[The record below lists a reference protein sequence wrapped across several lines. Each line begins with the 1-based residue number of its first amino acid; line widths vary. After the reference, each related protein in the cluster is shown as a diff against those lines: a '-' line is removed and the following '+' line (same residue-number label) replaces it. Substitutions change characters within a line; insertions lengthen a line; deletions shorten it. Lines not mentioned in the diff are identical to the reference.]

1 MPHCAPPPT
10 KVPHYGRDDT
20 HKYRLTRSVRRSA
33 GKAAGP
39 FQPVQC
45 LRMSKEDDRALNE
58 FTGEAEE
65 LLDTLSHDLAEL
77 ETEGINVRPEVV
89 NKIFREVH
97 SLKGLAGMLG
107 FSEISELSHTLEDML
122 DRLRMGKI
130 EISRDLI
137 DLLYDSVDSLNRLVI
152 AIRDPAI
159 SGLVDITGLTRRIHH
174 VITSQ
179 PQKAHV
185 DPFAE
190 LTLDEQTKK
199 SLTEYEEHRLVENV
213 RIRKHILAVEVRF
226 DFSDFDERL
235 RELTELLSRSGE
247 VVSTLPAIDGSGGS
261 GIAFRLLYG
270 SMLDEAEVAA
280 LVPDGKVASLRRV
293 EPAALEA
300 DAAGM
305 AADAPEEDLSLRS
318 ISQTVRVDISKLD
331 HVMNIVGELIIEKT
345 QLDSLTRSLHQGE
358 AVQQARLTAHELTK
372 IARNL
377 DRKLNELQKSVI
389 ETRMVPMGQ
398 IYAKLS
404 RAVRKVARELN
415 KEIELVLHGE
425 DTELDKVMVEEL
437 TDPLMHI
444 IRNALDHGIE
454 SAEGRAAVGK
464 NPIGRITLNAYQQ
477 GNSVVLDVTDDGRGI
492 DQELVRKAAV
502 KRNLIAQH
510 DPFDQ
515 QRAYE
520 MLFTPGF
527 STASAV
533 SEISGRGVG
542 LDVVKKNLQELKGT
556 IDILSVPG
564 VGSTFRIMLP
574 ITLAIIQALI
584 VRAGGEQFAI
594 PLTSV
599 EESLRIYS
607 RDIYTVERREVFALR
622 DFTVPLLRLADA
634 FRLSGHRADTPDTK
648 WFVVVTRS
656 GEKVAGILVDA
667 LVRQQEVVIKSIGE
681 RLKTIPGIAGAT
693 EVGEG
698 EIVLVIDVG
707 TLIESFGGRAREM
720 RAAVGV

>member
-1 MPHCAPPPT
+1 
-10 KVPHYGRDDT
+10 
-20 HKYRLTRSVRRSA
+20 
-33 GKAAGP
+33 
-39 FQPVQC
+39 
-45 LRMSKEDDRALNE
+45 MSKEDDRARDE

-65 LLDTLSHDLAEL
+65 LLDTLSRDLVEL
-77 ETEGINVRPEVV
+77 ESQGRNVRPEVI

-107 FSEISELSHTLEDML
+107 FGEISELSHSLEDML

-130 EISRDLI
+130 EITKDLI
-137 DLLYDSVDSLNRLVI
+137 DLLYDAVDSLNRLVI
-152 AIRDPAI
+152 GINDATM
-159 SGLVDITGLTRRIHH
+159 SGLVDINGLTRRIHQL
-174 VITSQ
+174 TTNQ
-179 PQKAHV
+179 PRKAHE

-199 SLTEYEEHRLVENV
+199 SLTEYEEHRLLENV
-213 RIRKHILAVEVRF
+213 RAGKHILAVEVRF
-226 DFSDFDERL
+226 DFADFDQKL
-235 RELTELLSRSGE
+235 RALTETLGEAGE
-247 VVSTLPAIDGSGGS
+247 VISTLPAIDSSGGA

-270 SMLDEAEVAA
+270 STLHEAAVAA
-280 LVPDGKVASLRRV
+280 LVPEGSVVSLRKA
-293 EPAALEA
+293 EALPALGAAEVTALE
-300 DAAGM
+300 
-305 AADAPEEDLSLRS
+305 APEEDLSLRS

-358 AVQQARLTAHELTK
+358 ALQQARLTAHELTK

-389 ETRMVPMGQ
+389 ETRMVPVGQ
-398 IYAKLS
+398 IYSKLS
-404 RAVRKVARELN
+404 RTVRKVARELN
-415 KEIELVLHGE
+415 KEIELVLRGE

-454 SAEGRAAVGK
+454 TAEERARKGK
-464 NPIGRITLNAYQQ
+464 NPIGRVTLNAYQQ

-492 DQELVRKAAV
+492 DPEIVRRSAV

-520 MLFTPGF
+520 TLFTPGF

-542 LDVVKKNLQELKGT
+542 LDVVKKNLQELKGS

-564 VGSTFRIMLP
+564 EGTTFRIMLP

-584 VRAGGEQFAI
+584 VRSAGEQFAI

-607 RDIYTVERREVFALR
+607 RDIRTVERREVFTLR
-622 DFTVPLLRLADA
+622 DFTLPLLRLSDA
-634 FRLSGHRADTPDTK
+634 FHLDSDREETPDAK

-707 TLIESFGGRAREM
+707 TLIDSFGGKAREM
-720 RAAVGV
+720 RAEVLV

>member
-1 MPHCAPPPT
+1 
-10 KVPHYGRDDT
+10 
-20 HKYRLTRSVRRSA
+20 
-33 GKAAGP
+33 
-39 FQPVQC
+39 
-45 LRMSKEDDRALNE
+45 MSKEDDRALNE

-65 LLDTLSHDLAEL
+65 LLDTLSRDLVEL
-77 ETEGINVRPEVV
+77 EAQGRDVRPEVI

-107 FSEISELSHTLEDML
+107 FGEISELSHTLEDML

-130 EISRDLI
+130 EITRDLI
-137 DLLYDSVDSLNRLVI
+137 DLLYDAVDSLNRLVI
-152 AIRDPAI
+152 AINDPAV
-159 SGLVDITGLTRRIHH
+159 SGLIDITGLTRRIHH
-174 VITSQ
+174 VISSQ
-179 PQKAHV
+179 PQKAHD
-185 DPFAE
+185 DPFAD

-213 RIRKHILAVEVRF
+213 RGRKHILAVEVRF
-226 DFSDFDERL
+226 DFSDFDEKL
-235 RELTELLSRSGE
+235 RALTELLSQSGE
-247 VVSTLPAIDGSGGS
+247 VISTLPAIDSSGGA

-270 SMLDEAEVAA
+270 STMDVEEVAA
-280 LVPDGKVASLRRV
+280 LVPEGSVTSLRV
-293 EPAALEA
+293 AELPGKAQA
-300 DAAGM
+300 DAA
-305 AADAPEEDLSLRS
+305 APIEVPEEDLSLRS

-345 QLDSLTRSLHQGE
+345 QLDALTRSLHQGE
-358 AVQQARLTAHELTK
+358 ALQQARLTAHELTK
-372 IARNL
+372 IARNF

-389 ETRMVPMGQ
+389 ETRMVPVGQ

-404 RAVRKVARELN
+404 RTVRKVARELN
-415 KEIELVLHGE
+415 KEIELVLRGE

-454 SAEGRAAVGK
+454 SAEERVKAGK

-492 DQELVRKAAV
+492 DPENVRKAAI
-502 KRNLIAQH
+502 KRNLISQH

-515 QRAYE
+515 ARAYE
-520 MLFTPGF
+520 TLFTPGF

-556 IDILSVPG
+556 IDIRSVPG
-564 VGSTFRIMLP
+564 EGSTFRIMLP
-574 ITLAIIQALI
+574 ITLAIIQAL
-584 VRAGGEQFAI
+584 VVKAGGEQFAI

-607 RDIYTVERREVFALR
+607 RDIRTVERREVFTLR
-622 DFTVPLLRLADA
+622 DFTLPLLRLADA
-634 FRLSGHRADTPDTK
+634 FHLGHERDENPDSK

-707 TLIESFGGRAREM
+707 TLIEQFGGKAREM
-720 RAAVGV
+720 RAAVAWVT

>member
-1 MPHCAPPPT
+1 
-10 KVPHYGRDDT
+10 
-20 HKYRLTRSVRRSA
+20 
-33 GKAAGP
+33 
-39 FQPVQC
+39 
-45 LRMSKEDDRALNE
+45 MSKEDDRARDE

-65 LLDTLSHDLAEL
+65 LLDTLSRDLVEL
-77 ETEGINVRPEVV
+77 ESQGRGVRPEVI

-107 FSEISELSHTLEDML
+107 FGEISELSHNLEDML

-130 EISRDLI
+130 EITKELV
-137 DLLYDSVDSLNRLVI
+137 DLLYDALDALNRLVI
-152 AIRDPAI
+152 AIHDPATAAV
-159 SGLVDITGLTRRIHH
+159 VDVTALTRRIHQL
-174 VITSQ
+174 VTSQ
-179 PQKAHV
+179 PQRAAE
-185 DPFAE
+185 DPFVG
-190 LTLDEQTKK
+190 LSLDEQTKK
-199 SLTEYEEHRLVENV
+199 SLTEYEEHRLLENV
-213 RIRKHILAVEVRF
+213 RSGKQIIAVEVRF
-226 DFSDFDERL
+226 DFSDFDEKL
-235 RELTELLSRSGE
+235 RALTATLSASGE
-247 VVSTLPAIDGSGGS
+247 VISTLPAIDSSGGS

-270 SMLDEAEVAA
+270 STLTDDAVAA
-280 LVPDGKVASLRRV
+280 MVPDGKVTSLRKV
-293 EPAALEA
+293 DAVAAEA
-300 DAAGM
+300 
-305 AADAPEEDLSLRS
+305 EEEGSLRS
-318 ISQTVRVDISKLD
+318 ISQTVRVDIAKLD

-358 AVQQARLTAHELTK
+358 ALQQARLTAHELTK

-389 ETRMVPMGQ
+389 ETRMVPVGQ
-398 IYAKLS
+398 IYSKLS
-404 RAVRKVARELN
+404 RTVRKVARELN
-415 KEIELVLHGE
+415 KEIELVLRGE

-454 SAEGRAAVGK
+454 SAEERAAKGK
-464 NPIGRITLNAYQQ
+464 NPIGKVTLTAYQQ

-492 DQELVRKAAV
+492 DPEMVRKSAV

-520 MLFTPGF
+520 TLFTPGF
-527 STASAV
+527 STAAAV

-542 LDVVKKNLQELKGT
+542 LDVVKKNLQELKGS

-564 VGSTFRIMLP
+564 EGTTFRIMLP
-574 ITLAIIQALI
+574 ITLAIIQALV

-607 RDIYTVERREVFALR
+607 RDIRTVERREVFTLR
-622 DFTVPLLRLADA
+622 DFTLPLLRLADA
-634 FRLSGHRADTPDTK
+634 FHLDNDRDEGPDTK

-707 TLIESFGGRAREM
+707 TLIDSFGGAAREM
-720 RAAVGV
+720 RAVVLV

>member
-1 MPHCAPPPT
+1 MT
-10 KVPHYGRDDT
+10 
-20 HKYRLTRSVRRSA
+20 
-33 GKAAGP
+33 
-39 FQPVQC
+39 
-45 LRMSKEDDRALNE
+45 KEDDRARDE
-58 FTGEAEE
+58 FTSEAEE
-65 LLDTLSHDLAEL
+65 LLETLSRDLVEF
-77 ETEGINVRPEVV
+77 ESQGRDVRPEVI

-107 FSEISELSHTLEDML
+107 FGEISELSHSLEDML

-130 EISRDLI
+130 EITKELI
-137 DLLYDSVDSLNRLVI
+137 DLLYDAVDSLNRLVI
-152 AIRDPAI
+152 GINDPTI
-159 SGLVDITGLTRRIHH
+159 GGLVDITGLTRRIHQLA
-174 VITSQ
+174 TNQ
-179 PQKAHV
+179 PHRANE
-185 DPFAE
+185 DPFAD

-199 SLTEYEEHRLVENV
+199 SLTEYEEHRLLENV
-213 RIRKHILAVEVRF
+213 RARNHILAVEVRF
-226 DFSDFDERL
+226 DFADFDERL
-235 RELTELLSRSGE
+235 RALTETLSKAGE
-247 VVSTLPAIDGSGGS
+247 VISTLPAIDSSGGT

-270 SMLDEAEVAA
+270 SMLSEEAVAL
-280 LVPDGKVASLRRV
+280 LVPAGQVLSLRKHEV
-293 EPAALEA
+293 PAAGSASEVT
-300 DAAGM
+300 AAE
-305 AADAPEEDLSLRS
+305 APEEDLSLRS

-345 QLDSLTRSLHQGE
+345 QLDSLSRSLHQGE
-358 AVQQARLTAHELTK
+358 ALQQARVTAHELTK

-377 DRKLNELQKSVI
+377 ERKLNELQRSVI
-389 ETRMVPMGQ
+389 ETRMVPVGQ

-404 RAVRKVARELN
+404 RTVRKVARELN
-415 KEIELVLHGE
+415 KEIELVLRGE

-454 SAEGRAAVGK
+454 PAQERVSKGK
-464 NPIGRITLNAYQQ
+464 NPIGKVTLNAYQQ

-492 DQELVRKAAV
+492 DPDVVRKAAV
-502 KRNLIAQH
+502 RRNLIAQH

-515 QRAYE
+515 RRAYE
-520 MLFTPGF
+520 TLFTPGF
-527 STASAV
+527 STAAVV

-542 LDVVKKNLQELKGT
+542 LDVVKRNLQELKGS

-564 VGSTFRIMLP
+564 EGTTFRIMLP

-584 VRAGGEQFAI
+584 VRAAGEQFAI

-607 RDIYTVERREVFALR
+607 RDIRTVERREVFTLR
-622 DFTVPLLRLADA
+622 DFTLPLLRLSDA
-634 FRLSGHRADTPDTK
+634 FHLDSDRDESPDAK

-656 GEKVAGILVDA
+656 GDKVAGILVDA
-667 LVRQQEVVIKSIGE
+667 LVRQQEVVIKSIGD

-707 TLIESFGGRAREM
+707 TLIEQFGGKAREA
-720 RAAVGV
+720 RAGVLV